1 MARGWGGGPPDL
13 KGTLGTLI
21 RTTLIQ
27 LAGLR
32 DAARAELDS
41 RREWAGNVLL
51 ERKRTQVL
59 AGLGEIIVELARA
72 GELELSDFPEVR
84 QAIEELSEID
94 DSLGAGSAIAR
105 REPIGV
111 WRPPLDDDPEDVP
124 DPDIPDIEAAP
135 TRPTRRRG
143 SGSARRITFVTDEL
157 DDDDDLSEYM
167 HEDDVPGED
176 S

>member
-1 MARGWGGGPPDL
+1 MARGWGGRPPDL

-32 DAARAELDS
+32 DAARAELDN
-41 RREWAGNVLL
+41 RREWAGGVLVD
-51 ERKRTQVL
+51 RKRTQVL

-72 GELELSDFPEVR
+72 GELELSDFPEVQR
-84 QAIEELSEID
+84 AIAELAEID
-94 DSLGAGSAIAR
+94 SSRPPEVAR

-111 WRPPLDDDPEDVP
+111 WRPPVDGDDPVSDE
-124 DPDIPDIEAAP
+124 IESAP

-143 SGSARRITFVTDEL
+143 SDSASHITFVTDEL
-157 DDDDDLSEYM
+157 MTDELGGDDDLADYM
-167 HEDDVPGED
+167 HDDDVPESD
-176 S
+176 T